1 MSSNSRRSLS
11 VLGLSRV
18 GTQTATEPEAAVFR
32 RILAEAFAIV
42 ADAIDA
48 GDGTTPADVTSAVD
62 TCRTGVAT
70 GLDATILD
78 PLAAECFKSTRG
90 FVALARGRATEQ
102 RAQVAAL
109 VAMVQEAVA
118 TIAGS
123 HHSVD
128 ETLNASAKRFERLA
142 HIDSVREIHAQLVT
156 EVSTLKRMAI
166 ERRASWAKTFKD
178 FDNRLTGLETQLD
191 STRREAAIDPL
202 TNVANRRTF
211 ERTCREWMRPN
222 RPRFVMAM
230 TDVDEFKAINDRFG
244 HAVGDRV
251 LVTVAETLARSLRP
265 DDLVARLGGDEFA
278 ILAAG
283 LTLQQAQGRFKDIVN
298 AVRIACRPIIPEET
312 TLSLSIGIAEFS
324 AGDTPDSLHK
334 RADVALYEAKRNGKG
349 RLVAKASPFI
359 RDLLKGRHAARPGR

>member
-1 MSSNSRRSLS
+1 MSSNALRSRD
-11 VLGLSRV
+11 VLGIGRV
-18 GTQTATEPEAAVFR
+18 GGETGKEPEAVILR
-32 RILAEAFAIV
+32 RILGEALAIV

-48 GDGTTPADVTSAVD
+48 GDATTPADITSAVD
-62 TCRTGVAT
+62 SCRTAVSA
-70 GLDATILD
+70 GLDAASLD
-78 PLAAECFKSTRG
+78 ALAVACFKSTRG

-123 HHSVD
+123 HTSVD
-128 ETLNASAKRFERLA
+128 ATLAASAKRFERLA
-142 HIDSVREIHAQLVT
+142 LVDNVREIHDQLVE
-156 EVSTLKRMAI
+156 EVATLKRMAI
-166 ERRASWAKTFKD
+166 ERQASWEQTFND
-178 FDNRLTGLETQLD
+178 FGTRLTGLETQLD

-211 ERTCREWMRPN
+211 ERMCREWMRPN

-251 LVTVAETLARSLRP
+251 LVTVAETLGRSLRP

-283 LTLQQAQGRFKDIVN
+283 LTLQQAQGRFADIVN

-324 AGDTPDSLHK
+324 AGDTLASLHK
-334 RADVALYEAKRNGKG
+334 RADVALYEAKRTGKG
-349 RLVAKASPFI
+349 RLVAKSSPFI
-359 RDLLKGRHAARPGR
+359 RDLLKGRRAEKKGG

>member
-1 MSSNSRRSLS
+1 M
-11 VLGLSRV
+11 LG
-18 GTQTATEPEAAVFR
+18 
-32 RILAEAFAIV
+32 EAFAIV
-42 ADAIDA
+42 TDAIDA
-48 GDGTTPADVTSAVD
+48 GDAVTPADVTSAVD
-62 TCRTGVAT
+62 TCRAGLAA
-70 GLDATILD
+70 GLDATLLD
-78 PLAAECFKSTRG
+78 PLAAACFKSTRR
-90 FVALARGRATEQ
+90 FAALARGRAAEQ

-109 VAMVQEAVA
+109 VSMVREAVA
-118 TIAGS
+118 TIGGS
-123 HHSVD
+123 HSSLQ
-128 ETLNASAKRFERLA
+128 ETLTGSAERFERLA
-142 HIDSVREIHAQLVT
+142 HTDNVQEIHAQLFK

-166 ERRASWAKTFKD
+166 ERHALWEQTFED
-178 FDNRLTGLETQLD
+178 FGRRLTGLETQLD

-230 TDVDEFKAINDRFG
+230 IDVDDFKAINDRHG

-278 ILAAG
+278 ILAAT
-283 LTLQQAQGRFKDIVN
+283 LTLQQAQGRFADIVN

-312 TLSLSIGIAEFS
+312 ALLLSIGIAEFS
-324 AGDTPDSLHK
+324 AGDTPESLHK
-334 RADVALYEAKRNGKG
+334 RADIALYEAKRNGKG

-359 RDLLKGRHAARPGR
+359 RDLLKGRRAPQPGR

>member
-1 MSSNSRRSLS
+1 MSSNGLRSLG
-11 VLGLSRV
+11 VVGIGRV
-18 GTQTATEPEAAVFR
+18 GQQTAAEPEAAIFR
-32 RILAEAFAIV
+32 RILGEAFAIV

-48 GDGTTPADVTSAVD
+48 GDITTPADVTSAVD
-62 TCRTGVAT
+62 NCRAGVAA
-70 GLDATILD
+70 GLDVKVLD
-78 PLAAECFKSTRG
+78 PLAADCFKSTRR
-90 FVALARGRATEQ
+90 FAALARGRATEQ

-123 HHSVD
+123 HTSVD
-128 ETLNASAKRFERLA
+128 EVLAGSAERFEHLTRVT
-142 HIDSVREIHAQLVT
+142 DVQEIHARLFEEVT
-156 EVSTLKRMAI
+156 TLKRMAI
-166 ERRASWAKTFKD
+166 ERNALWKQTFDEFGK
-178 FDNRLTGLETQLD
+178 RLTGLETQLD

-202 TNVANRRTF
+202 TSVANRRTF

-230 TDVDEFKAINDRFG
+230 TDVDDFKAINDRFG
-244 HAVGDRV
+244 HGVGDRV

-283 LTLQQAQGRFKDIVN
+283 LTLQQAQGRLADIVN

-312 TLSLSIGIAEFS
+312 TLSLSMGIAEFS
-324 AGDTPDSLHK
+324 AGDTPESLHK

-359 RDLLKGRHAARPGR
+359 RDLLKGRRARGR